1 MKKRILVAFLCVLSA
16 IAFALPLT
24 GCGKTETP
32 PLITG
37 TDTVI
42 TSAKKTAKDLEAQ
55 TAVFAALGKL
65 ESSISYT
72 SESSGTVVA
81 KKGFISYNQVSVTK
95 NYKHGDEFFSDNVSE
110 SAFVKLKHEV
120 FYKNGGVA
128 YRVSG
133 GEIVN
138 AKLADYKEVYGVT
151 PHKLLAG
158 HVFNQE
164 TILSVKL
171 ESVKNGLYTY
181 SLVLDKDGANVLL
194 KRQMKEFGNLGG
206 YPSFTENT
214 KAKLV
219 IKEDLTP
226 VTYSYESYYKISV
239 AVLGNM
245 DCTEKN
251 SISYSDFNEDVKI
264 PDTDKFNAA
273 LGEKPSDIETGGSTI
288 RSEAEEKVVSA
299 LLDLDME
306 SGVSLF
312 GNVSLN
318 GNDFPL
324 RLDFSA
330 KINEIIA
337 GNEQATE
344 GIAARLSLLNS
355 ENLKA
360 WYSGGKLYASLK
372 GEKIFADIPDVL
384 PSLIK
389 AVKDD
394 GLSQMIKIVKSE
406 TENGIYEIALPD
418 YLNDALYPSVIESGL
433 GTEAGAKGFALKVK
447 LYIPRSRIGKV
458 SVVFKTDIFDVQ
470 ASFNVSEEPF
480 SLTETFDGYD
490 KEIKVESGAIKS
502 LPKVLKLLND
512 DLLRAALNSDF
523 ENGISLGGNLYVN
536 DVCVDIKA
544 GFAASVREML
554 FDNLSLAEGIKFY
567 ASVSDKVFFY
577 YENGNA
583 YLNVSGHKY
592 AIPAEDL
599 FPSEISLGGGLS
611 GFNLEDYFTATKKEN
626 GVYEIT
632 LGEKVYGK
640 LCDALEAA
648 GLASENSRDKTEIT
662 LSLYVPKDKIK
673 AASASVKTD
682 KTGFNAELSVYEEQ
696 FSITENFEDYTS
708 EFKIAGFTSPVDGA
722 KLVDLIFNKFTFSL
736 LDLDI
741 EKGVSFTGTVG
752 AGETFIPVKIQAAAD
767 ISGLLAGKTSAK
779 NALTLKIDL
788 LQNENF
794 SLIFTN
800 GKLYLNAFGT
810 KYLLRAPETSAE
822 GVVNAILSEDINKYF
837 RSEYYGDYL
846 IVTAT
851 DYAKRAVAIKVKELL
866 PDATE
871 IIQNIVG
878 GDIKAYLYMPNG
890 KLCGISVSVV
900 TKNAQAHAKFAVTNE
915 ELIIGDLRGY
925 RTRATVEFNAD
936 FTLNESYNAKANLRV
951 TVNTLANSLQE
962 AISAEITA
970 TLDNNLKTFI
980 GLSNL
985 MPDLNLPEWFPLLG
999 SADEIKV
1006 TLIGG
1011 RAYFYLLAGGSE
1023 PENAILAQEIEL
1035 PTLGFSATT
1044 RLREASASLSKKIA
1058 AINGSSEETDLSSI
1072 IALLPQ
1078 LVTVRTEGEVITIAL
1093 SDDVVKFIS
1102 DNIWAYLPEKIFRA
1116 TGSSM
1121 VLAVNMFELY
1131 RPLCGIGVTIDAASG
1146 NAAIYADVYKL
1157 GSKEVFVTGKQYE
1170 TARMAYLT
1178 LNGTFGG
1185 NFEINTKLHR
1195 IAQNAAEANKVIAKI
1210 DALREVRLTEGYLSE
1225 LEAAEKDYEALT
1237 EAQKKLVYNY
1247 KTKSLFTSKETLTTL
1262 KSQYEKNK
1270 KAADKFLTDI
1280 TKPTAKILK
1289 LAKTYDKFSDEQK
1302 NYLNRTD
1309 EEAIK
1314 AFTAKRAELEKD
1326 SAQAV
1331 TEAIN
1336 ALEGFESADL
1346 ESLSAKELLQKL
1358 TELNGVYSKYAALEK
1373 GSVENEDVL
1382 LNIIDKTATA
1392 YAKKARSLAE
1402 SYLALY
1408 KGMNAK
1414 YCGLTVREMNALYE
1428 ETSSFYKTYY
1438 ETPAKLT
1445 VYSFVTEK
1453 DEEFKSVAYCVT
1465 YYTTD
1470 VRAGFRSGA
1479 AYAANDAIEKLLSGE
1494 TEETEETVT
1503 EIKTLISRTDSN
1515 AITRYEEF
1523 KIVCEKY
1530 A

>member
-1 MKKRILVAFLCVLSA
+1 MKKRILVAILCVLSA

-81 KKGFISYNQVSVTK
+81 KKGFINYNQVSVTK

-110 SAFVKLKHEV
+110 SAFVKLKHEA

-158 HVFNQE
+158 HVLNQE

-226 VTYSYESYYKISV
+226 VTYSYESNYKISV

-251 SISYSDFNEDVKI
+251 SISYANFNEDVKI

-306 SGVSLF
+306 NGVSLF

-355 ENLKA
+355 EDLKA
-360 WYSGGKLYASLK
+360 WYSGGKLYANLK
-372 GEKIFADIPDVL
+372 GEKFFADIPDVL

-406 TENGIYEIALPD
+406 TESDIYEIALPD
-418 YLNDALYPSVIESGL
+418 YLNDALYPSVIESDL
-433 GTEAGAKGFALKVK
+433 GTEAGAKDFALNVK
-447 LYIPRSRIGKV
+447 LYIPRSRIGKI
-458 SVVFKTDIFDVQ
+458 SVVFKTDIFDAQV
-470 ASFNVSEEPF
+470 SFNVSEEPF
-480 SLTETFDGYD
+480 TLTETFEGYD

-512 DLLRAALNSDF
+512 DLLRAVLNSDF
-523 ENGISLGGNLYVN
+523 ESGVSLGGNLYVN

-554 FDNLSLAEGIKFY
+554 FDNLSPADGIKFY

-577 YENGNA
+577 YENGKA
-583 YLNVSGHKY
+583 YLNVLGHKY

-611 GFNLEDYFTATKKEN
+611 DFNLEDYFTATKKEN

-640 LCDALEAA
+640 LCDALETA
-648 GLASENSRDKTEIT
+648 GLASENSRDKTEVT
-662 LSLYVPKDKIK
+662 LSLSLPKDKIK

-696 FSITENFEDYTS
+696 FSVTENFEDYTS
-708 EFKIAGFTSPVDGA
+708 ELKIAGLTSPVDGA
-722 KLVDLIFNKFTFSL
+722 KLVNLIFNKFTFSL

-794 SLIFTN
+794 SLIFAS

-810 KYLLRAPETSAE
+810 KYLFRAPETSAE
-822 GVVNAILSEDINKYF
+822 GIVNAILSGDINKYF

-851 DYAKRAVAIKVKELL
+851 DYAKRKVAIKVKELL
-866 PDATE
+866 PEATE
-871 IIQNIVG
+871 IIQDIVG
-878 GDIKAYLYMPNG
+878 GDAKAYLYMPNG

-900 TKNAQAHAKFAVTNE
+900 TQNAQAHAKFAVTNE
-915 ELIIGDLRGY
+915 ELIIGDLRDY
-925 RTRATVEFNAD
+925 RTRAAAEFNAD

-985 MPDLNLPEWFPLLG
+985 MPDLDLPEWFPLLG

-1035 PTLGFSATT
+1035 PTSGFSAATH
-1044 RLREASASLSKKIA
+1044 ESGASASLTEKIA
-1058 AINGSSEETDLSSI
+1058 AIIGSEETDLSAV

-1078 LVTVRTEGEVITIAL
+1078 IVTVRTEGDVITIAL
-1093 SDDVVKFIS
+1093 SDEAVKLIS
-1102 DNIWAYLPEKIFRA
+1102 DNLWAYLPEKIFRA

-1131 RPLCGIGVTIDAASG
+1131 RPLCGIGVTIDSASG

-1185 NFEINTKLHR
+1185 DFEINTKLHR
-1195 IAQNAAEANKVIAKI
+1195 IAQNAAAANKVIAKI
-1210 DALREVRLTEGYLSE
+1210 DALREVRLTEDYLSE
-1225 LEAAEKDYEALT
+1225 LEAAGKDYEALT
-1237 EAQKKLVYNY
+1237 EAQKNLVYNY
-1247 KTKSLFTSKETLTTL
+1247 KTKSLFTSKETLATL
-1262 KSQYEKNK
+1262 KSQYEKDK

-1280 TKPTAKILK
+1280 AKPTAKILN
-1289 LAKTYDKFSDEQK
+1289 LAKTYDKFSEEQK

-1314 AFTAKRAELEKD
+1314 SFRAKRAELEKD

-1346 ESLSAKELLQKL
+1346 ENLSAKELLQKL
-1358 TELNGVYSKYAALEK
+1358 TELNGVYVKYAALEK
-1373 GSVENEDVL
+1373 GSVKNEEVL
-1382 LNIIDKTATA
+1382 LNIIDKTAAA

-1402 SYLALY
+1402 GYLALY
-1408 KGMNAK
+1408 KGMNAG
-1414 YCGLTVREMNALYE
+1414 YCGLTVSEMNALYE
-1428 ETSSFYKTYY
+1428 ETSAFYKTYY
-1438 ETPAKLT
+1438 ETPAKLA
-1445 VYSFVTEK
+1445 VYAFVTEK

-1470 VRAGFRSGA
+1470 IRAGFRSGA
-1479 AYAANDAIEKLLSGE
+1479 ACAANEAIEKLLSGE

-1523 KIVCEKY
+1523 KTVCEKY

>member
-1 MKKRILVAFLCVLSA
+1 MKKRILVAILCVLSA

-81 KKGFISYNQVSVTK
+81 KKGFINYNQVSVTK

-110 SAFVKLKHEV
+110 SAFVKLKHEA

-158 HVFNQE
+158 HVLNQE

-226 VTYSYESYYKISV
+226 VTYSYESNYKISV

-251 SISYSDFNEDVKI
+251 SISYANFNEDVKI

-306 SGVSLF
+306 NGVSLF

-337 GNEQATE
+337 GDEQATE

-355 ENLKA
+355 EDLKA
-360 WYSGGKLYASLK
+360 WYSGGKLYANLK
-372 GEKIFADIPDVL
+372 GEKFFADIPDVL

-433 GTEAGAKGFALKVK
+433 GTEAGAKDFALNVK
-447 LYIPRSRIGKV
+447 LYIPRSRIGKI
-458 SVVFKTDIFDVQ
+458 SVVFKTDIFDAQ
-470 ASFNVSEEPF
+470 TSFNVSEEPF
-480 SLTETFDGYD
+480 TLTETFDGYD

-512 DLLRAALNSDF
+512 DLLRAVLNSDF
-523 ENGISLGGNLYVN
+523 ESGVSLGGNLYVN
-536 DVCVDIKA
+536 DVCVDVKA

-554 FDNLSLAEGIKFY
+554 FDNLSPAEGIKFY
-567 ASVSDKVFFY
+567 ASASDKVFFY
-577 YENGNA
+577 YENGKA

-626 GVYEIT
+626 GVYEII

-662 LSLYVPKDKIK
+662 LSLSVPKDKIK

-696 FSITENFEDYTS
+696 FSVTENFEDYTS
-708 EFKIAGFTSPVDGA
+708 ELKIAGITSPADGA
-722 KLVDLIFNKFTFSL
+722 KLVNLIFNKFTFSL

-767 ISGLLAGKTSAK
+767 ISGLLNGKTSAK

-794 SLIFTN
+794 SLIFAN

-810 KYLLRAPETSAE
+810 KYLFRAPETSAE
-822 GVVNAILSEDINKYF
+822 GIANAILSGDINKYF

-851 DYAKRAVAIKVKELL
+851 DYAKRKVAIKVKELL

-871 IIQNIVG
+871 IIQDIVG
-878 GDIKAYLYMPNG
+878 GDAKAYLYMPNG

-900 TKNAQAHAKFAVTNE
+900 TQNAQAHAKFAVTNE
-915 ELIIGDLRGY
+915 ELIIGDLRDY
-925 RTRATVEFNAD
+925 RTRAAAEFNAD

-985 MPDLNLPEWFPLLG
+985 MPDLDLPEWFPLLG

-1035 PTLGFSATT
+1035 PTSGFSAATHESGT
-1044 RLREASASLSKKIA
+1044 SASITEKIA
-1058 AINGSSEETDLSSI
+1058 AIIGSKEADLSAV

-1078 LVTVRTEGEVITIAL
+1078 IVTVRTEGDVITIAL
-1093 SDDVVKFIS
+1093 SDEVVKLIS
-1102 DNIWAYLPEKIFRA
+1102 DNLWAYLPEKIFRA

-1131 RPLCGIGVTIDAASG
+1131 RPLCGIGITIDPVSG

-1170 TARMAYLT
+1170 TARMAHLT

-1185 NFEINTKLHR
+1185 DFEINTKLHR
-1195 IAQNAAEANKVIAKI
+1195 IAQNAAAANKVIAKI
-1210 DALREVRLTEGYLSE
+1210 DALREVRLTEDYLSE
-1225 LEAAEKDYEALT
+1225 LEAAGKAYEALT
-1237 EAQKKLVYNY
+1237 EAQKNLVYNY
-1247 KTKSLFTSKETLTTL
+1247 KTKSLFTSKETLATL
-1262 KSQYEKNK
+1262 KSQYEKDK

-1280 TKPTAKILK
+1280 AKPTAKILN
-1289 LAKTYDKFSDEQK
+1289 LTKTYDKFSEEQK

-1314 AFTAKRAELEKD
+1314 AFTVKRAELEKD

-1346 ESLSAKELLQKL
+1346 ENLSAKELLQKL
-1358 TELNGVYSKYAALEK
+1358 TELNGVYVKYAALEK
-1373 GSVENEDVL
+1373 GSVENEEVL
-1382 LNIIDKTATA
+1382 LNIIDKTAAA

-1402 SYLALY
+1402 GYLALY
-1408 KGMNAK
+1408 KGMNAG
-1414 YCGLTVREMNALYE
+1414 YCGLTVGEMNALYE
-1428 ETSSFYKTYY
+1428 ETSAFYKTYY
-1438 ETPAKLT
+1438 ETPAKLA
-1445 VYSFVTEK
+1445 VYAFVTEK

-1470 VRAGFRSGA
+1470 IRAGFRSGA
-1479 AYAANDAIEKLLSGE
+1479 ACAANEAIEKLLSGE

-1523 KIVCEKY
+1523 KTVCEKY